1 MIRLINSVTEFI
13 HFESNVEDKN
23 EEDDDGIMEICCKVS
38 DTSFID
44 DSFADDELV
53 QTTSN
58 YNFKNVNRSVE
69 SALEDTSSESK

>member
-1 MIRLINSVTEFI
+1 MICLVNSMTEFI

-23 EEDDDGIMEICCKVS
+23 EEDDDGIMEICSQVS

-44 DSFADDELV
+44 DSFIDDELV
-53 QTTSN
+53 QTSSN

-69 SALEDTSSESK
+69 SALEDTFSESE

>member
-1 MIRLINSVTEFI
+1 MIRLINSVTD
-13 HFESNVEDKN
+13 VEDKN

-44 DSFADDELV
+44 NSFTDDELI

-69 SALEDTSSESK
+69 SALEDTSPESK